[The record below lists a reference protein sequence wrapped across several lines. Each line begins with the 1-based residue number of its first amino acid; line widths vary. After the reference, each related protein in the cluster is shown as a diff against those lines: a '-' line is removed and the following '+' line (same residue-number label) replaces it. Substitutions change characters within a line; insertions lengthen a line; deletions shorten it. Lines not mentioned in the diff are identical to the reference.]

1 MITSAALKIITEVN
15 AALSTESNVISGADS
30 FDFCPG
36 AAAALFYFLAA
47 RSKAVLCRHEFGSA
61 DTTAAFLNDFFLLC
75 LISAAIEDDGVHQIV
90 SQLLGSAATLR
101 GGALNAHNF
110 SHFQGA

>member
-1 MITSAALKIITEVN
+1 MPITSI
-15 AALSTESNVISGADS
+15 
-30 FDFCPG
+30 FCPG

-61 DTTAAFLNDFFLLC
+61 DTTAAFLNNYFLLC
-75 LISAAIEDDGVHQIV
+75 LILAAIEDVGVHQIV

-101 GGALNAHNF
+101 GDLSMPTTFCIFKGPSVPIETTLPSYTFNWVLLRM
-110 SHFQGA
+110 